1 MLLQK
6 GGDFMTLIKTPFK
19 KKRSTI
25 AGDEKRSQSLTPK
38 SARGSAARSNSLGSS
53 VNSYEESEVFVN
65 NMDGSS
71 KNIYADIDNADE
83 GVECAFVTNN
93 VAVTPPDLPAENP
106 TPRDRLNILR
116 VPTISQL
123 ENFEECVEEDFY
135 LKPNLNGS
143 TNNLLL
149 MNEELMTVSI
159 DRHLDNIDV
168 VIENIDNMMQV
179 HHQVEDK
186 REANAKKSRKEK
198 TAEKIKIMKDARTDG
213 PGTSKDSLKSRVRN
227 MFTRFERQGSG
238 QDDEIDDRSSQGS
251 DKICPIYD
259 RPGPGSGKVA
269 AVDGKP
275 SSSGDEKSKKFGM
288 KFLSSF
294 KQKHTV
300 VDETD
305 EVFEE
310 IKKVPSEIVVTDF
323 EDTEMLKCAEEAENV
338 DSKVHDNDGKLSSRF
353 KSKFKSAKHLVTSK
367 ITKKPLKFHPK
378 TCRKCEKKSRFSSDG
393 VRLHHSRTVLDFNV
407 VDNDFCV
414 CVDVDDDF
422 DDDGICIK
430 NFEFKGVS
438 CCVVAIWHE
447 NLHDWMVNT
456 NPWLD

>member
-1 MLLQK
+1 
-6 GGDFMTLIKTPFK
+6 MTLIKTPFK

-25 AGDEKRSQSLTPK
+25 AGDEKRSKSLTPK

-53 VNSYEESEVFVN
+53 VNSYEESGVFVN

-83 GVECAFVTNN
+83 CAFGTNN
-93 VAVTPPDLPAENP
+93 VAVTPPDLPADNP
-106 TPRDRLNILR
+106 TPIDKLNIFQI
-116 VPTISQL
+116 PTISEL
-123 ENFEECVEEDFY
+123 ENFEECVEEDFDR
-135 LKPNLNGS
+135 KPDMNCS
-143 TNNLLL
+143 KNNLLL
-149 MNEELMTVSI
+149 IDDELMKSSI
-159 DRHLDNIDV
+159 DRHLND
-168 VIENIDNMMQV
+168 IELVNKNLDRLMQA
-179 HHQVEDK
+179 HQQVDDK
-186 REANAKKSRKEK
+186 READEKKIK
-198 TAEKIKIMKDARTDG
+198 TKIAEKIKILKDSRVDG
-213 PGTSKDSLKSRVRN
+213 TGTSKDSFKSRVKN
-227 MFTRFERQGSG
+227 MFPRFERQGSVN
-238 QDDEIDDRSSQGS
+238 DDEIGDRSSQGS

-259 RPGPGSGKVA
+259 RPGPSSGKVLSN
-269 AVDGKP
+269 DGK
-275 SSSGDEKSKKFGM
+275 SGSSGEEKVKKFGM
-288 KFLSSF
+288 KFLSF
-294 KQKHTV
+294 KRKQAI

-323 EDTEMLKCAEEAENV
+323 EETEILRSTDDAENV
-338 DSKVHDNDGKLSSRF
+338 DAKVHDNDGKLSSRF
-353 KSKFKSAKHLVTSK
+353 KSKLKSAKHLVTSK

-378 TCRKCEKKSRFSSDG
+378 TCRKCAKKSRFSTDG

-438 CCVVAIWHE
+438 VVLSLFWHG
-447 NLHDWMVNT
+447 NLHELMVNLSQRL
-456 NPWLD
+456 N